1 MNTVL
6 SQMPG
11 YRVQEYMVVINPPAS
26 MREKLDGI
34 KQEFKKNHP
43 GVQINGGAN
52 LLLVKFS
59 TWEMMEE
66 KIVQRLKIIGMAAA
80 PFKIQLKDY
89 GSFPSHTIYINIT
102 SVLPVKELVRELK
115 SIQRLMK
122 SPAADP
128 HFPDEQHFTIAARLN
143 HVQYEKAW
151 SEYAHRHFTGSFIAD
166 SMLLLKKVQG
176 EKRFQVVERFDF
188 MNLPV
193 GIRQGELF

>member
-1 MNTVL
+1 MNTIL
-6 SQMPG
+6 TQMPG
-11 YRVQEYMVVINPPAS
+11 YRVQEYMVVIHPPAP

-34 KQEFKKNHP
+34 KQEFKKNYP
-43 GVQINGGAN
+43 GVQVNNSAN

-66 KIVQRLKIIGMAAA
+66 KIVQRLKVTGMGAA

-89 GSFPSHTIYINIT
+89 GSYPSHTIFINMI
-102 SVLPVKELVRELK
+102 SVLPVKELLRELK
-115 SIQRLMK
+115 GIQRLMK
-122 SPAADP
+122 SPVADP
-128 HFPDEQHFTIAARLN
+128 HFPDEQHFTIAGRLN
-143 HVQYEKAW
+143 HVQYEKVW
-151 SEYAHRHFTGSFIAD
+151 KEYAHRHFTGSFIAD
-166 SMLLLKKVQG
+166 SMLLLKKIQG

>member
-1 MNTVL
+1 MDTVL
-6 SQMPG
+6 TQMPG
-11 YRVQEYMVVINPPAS
+11 YRVQEYMVVIHPPAP
-26 MREKLDGI
+26 MRDKLDGI
-34 KQEFKKNHP
+34 KQEFKKNYP
-43 GVQINGGAN
+43 GVQVNNSAN

-66 KIVQRLKIIGMAAA
+66 KIVQRLKVTGMGAA

-89 GSFPSHTIYINIT
+89 GSYPSHTIFISMT

-115 SIQRLMK
+115 GIQRLMK
-122 SPAADP
+122 SPVADP

-143 HVQYEKAW
+143 HIQYEKAW
-151 SEYAHRHFTGSFIAD
+151 KEYAHRQFTGSFIAD

-193 GIRQGELF
+193 GTRQGELF